1 MQDFTVFIYPTQDKK
16 FLASFIHP
24 ISKKRVREYF
34 NTKAEA
40 STYKHET
47 ELKFKKSKIEN
58 YQELSIEDLLVF
70 FLQENPKSDFRK
82 AKRYLVDFIE
92 TFGTYRLDELK
103 VDPIKS
109 WLDLIQK
116 ENELKD
122 ITMRGIKCSIDTFF
136 AYLVKKEIISESP
149 LTTIYYKVETP
160 DLKTRNLLSK
170 EEIEDLLAKSKA
182 FSPGYLYPILKL
194 FAETAAKPIEITDLN
209 WKQIDFE
216 SKEIIFPNS
225 ENIQE
230 RRLKISDEL
239 ISILERNKKSV
250 GPVFLTFYKEP
261 FTKNKLRRLVEEFKV
276 KTGNKK
282 HWTPMD
288 LRHSFAVNFL
298 LENGDMSRLQH
309 ILGHKKIYDTKKLY
323 ADALSTKMQ
332 NRAFSAPEFGS

>member
-1 MQDFTVFIYPTQDKK
+1 MQDFTIAIYPSQNKT

-34 NTKAEA
+34 KTKEEA
-40 STYKHET
+40 ITYKNQT
-47 ELKFKKSKIEN
+47 EIKFKKSRIEN
-58 YQELSIEDLLVF
+58 YQELSLEDLLVF

-92 TFGTYRLDELK
+92 TFGSYKLDELTT
-103 VDPIKS
+103 DAIKA
-109 WLDLIQK
+109 WLDLIQQ
-116 ENELKD
+116 ENKLKD

-149 LTTIYYKVETP
+149 LTTIYYKVTTP

-170 EEIEDLLAKSKA
+170 EDIDDLLVKSKA
-182 FSPGYLYPILKL
+182 FSPGYLFPILKL
-194 FAETAAKPIEITDLN
+194 FAETAAKPSEIIDLN

-216 SKEIIFPNS
+216 RKEILFPNS
-225 ENIQE
+225 DNIQE

-239 ISILERNKKSV
+239 ISIFERNKKSI

-261 FTKNKLRRLVEEFKV
+261 FTKNKLRRLVEEFKI

-282 HWTPMD
+282 PWTPMD

-298 LENGDMSRLQH
+298 LENGDARRLQH
-309 ILGHKKIYDTKKLY
+309 ILGHKNVHDTRKLY
-323 ADALSTKMQ
+323 GEALKVKMQ
-332 NRAFSAPEFGS
+332 KRVFSPLEIGS